1 MTMERIIMG
10 LQWGTMGSSAIMSHM
25 YSMYLQQ
32 SKHQEHHWLAFVTT
46 KRLFNINDNYTKKC
60 SSFQLKLACKE
71 SSGISTCLYLL
82 CEGDIPGGQ
91 RFIENM

>member
-32 SKHQEHHWLAFVTT
+32 VSNRDHK
-46 KRLFNINDNYTKKC
+46 
-60 SSFQLKLACKE
+60 
-71 SSGISTCLYLL
+71 
-82 CEGDIPGGQ
+82 
-91 RFIENM
+91 